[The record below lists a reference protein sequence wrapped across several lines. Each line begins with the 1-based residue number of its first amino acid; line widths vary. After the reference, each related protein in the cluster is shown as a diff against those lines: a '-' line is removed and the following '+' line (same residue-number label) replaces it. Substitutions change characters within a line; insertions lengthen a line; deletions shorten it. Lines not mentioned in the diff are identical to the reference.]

1 MQVDGNTITMI
12 NGDSETITVS
22 CIDIDGLPCD
32 FDSGDTVYFTLK
44 KTNSDINSIPDLQK
58 TITVFQEGKAIINL
72 IPSDTINLSGGYEYD
87 IEVKRLDGT
96 VTTIIKP
103 SQFIINLGVTT

>member
-1 MQVDGNTITMI
+1 M
-12 NGDSETITVS
+12 
-22 CIDIDGLPCD
+22 
-32 FDSGDTVYFTLK
+32 
-44 KTNSDINSIPDLQK
+44 
-58 TITVFQEGKAIINL
+58 FQEGKAIINL